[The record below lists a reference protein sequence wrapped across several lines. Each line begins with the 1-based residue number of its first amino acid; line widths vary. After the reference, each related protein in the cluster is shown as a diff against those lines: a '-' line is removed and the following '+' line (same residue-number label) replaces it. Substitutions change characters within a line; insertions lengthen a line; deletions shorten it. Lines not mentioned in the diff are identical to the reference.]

1 MENKMYEL
9 MEKMY
14 NDFLEFKQT
23 TEANMA
29 TKDDIA
35 RLEQRIGSVEVKV
48 DSLDSKVDSLEVKV
62 DSLEGKVD
70 SLEVKVDSLEKT
82 VLRIEHDHGEKLSAL
97 FDGYEQNSKK
107 LDRIEQEVAKH
118 EEFIIKRV
126 Q

>member
-1 MENKMYEL
+1 MENKMYDL

-14 NDFLEFKQT
+14 KDFLEFKQT

-29 TKDDIA
+29 TKDDVNGLKGDII
-35 RLEQRIGSVEVKV
+35 RLEQRM
-48 DSLDSKVDSLEVKV
+48 DSLEVKV
-62 DSLEGKVD
+62 DSLER
-70 SLEVKVDSLEKT
+70 T

-97 FDGYEQNSKK
+97 FDGYEQNSQK

-126 Q
+126 K

>member
-1 MENKMYEL
+1 MENKMYDL

-14 NDFLEFKQT
+14 KDFLEFKQT
-23 TEANMA
+23 TETNMA

-35 RLEQRIGSVEVKV
+35 RLEQRIGSVEGKV
-48 DSLDSKVDSLEVKV
+48 DSLDQRM

-70 SLEVKVDSLEKT
+70 SLERT

-97 FDGYEQNSKK
+97 FDGYEQNSQK

-126 Q
+126 K